1 MPSRTGRVVLG
12 LTMAAI
18 GGASLGLGFFRPWVL
33 PPTVLGLS
41 GPALAASLGLAL
53 LFPGVVLSVFSIRR
67 VPESAPIVPAHVA
80 FVTRTPRPM
89 PLPPERVAAPE
100 RRAPTRKPEESD
112 AKAKLDDEIRELT
125 KQINKAGILLATGQ
139 ISRQGYAS
147 YVEDLKKKRG
157 DLEASRVRIELHR
170 VE

>member
-1 MPSRTGRVVLG
+1 MSPRTGRVVLG
-12 LTMAAI
+12 LAMAAA

-67 VPESAPIVPAHVA
+67 APEPAPIVPAHVA
-80 FVTRTPRPM
+80 FVTRTPRP
-89 PLPPERVAAPE
+89 LPMPERPAMPA
-100 RRAPTRKPEESD
+100 RRASAPKPAED
-112 AKAKLDDEIRELT
+112 PAMAKLDEEIRELT
-125 KQINKAGILLATGQ
+125 RQINKAGILLATGQ
-139 ISRQGYAS
+139 LSRQGYAS